1 METGKT
7 ETRIL
12 ILVFLFGENEMQK
25 RKQQITVR
33 LTKQEKIHLDKQ
45 ARLAGMKMEPFVR
58 NLIAGNNI
66 RERPA
71 EYWGEMIRQLSAIG
85 NNINQ
90 IAHIANATEYIDIDQ
105 LQEAQRL
112 MEEVW
117 KIVKEV

>member
-1 METGKT
+1 M
-7 ETRIL
+7 
-12 ILVFLFGENEMQK
+12 FGGNEMQK
-25 RKQQITVR
+25 RTRQITVR
-33 LTKQEKIHLDKQ
+33 LTTQEKNHLDKQ
-45 ARLAGMKMEPFVR
+45 ARLAGIKIEPFVR
-58 NLIAGNNI
+58 NLIAESNI

-90 IAHIANATEYIDIDQ
+90 IAHIANATECIGVDE

-112 MEEVW
+112 MKEVW

>member
-1 METGKT
+1 
-7 ETRIL
+7 
-12 ILVFLFGENEMQK
+12 MQK

-33 LTKQEKIHLDKQ
+33 LTKQEKDHLDKQ

-58 NLIAGNNI
+58 NLIVGSYI

-71 EYWGEMIRQLSAIG
+71 EYWGEVIRQLSAIG

-90 IAHIANATEYIDIDQ
+90 IAHIANAAECIGVDE
-105 LQEAQRL
+105 LQETQRL
-112 MEEVW
+112 MKEVW